1 MFQFDR
7 RALGV
12 HRDLF
17 DKCLDIAAGLRRA
30 RLAVAICL
38 AAAVP
43 AFPAAAA
50 APHLLDI
57 VPASGPAG
65 IAYPIRATIHGTD
78 FMPTGN
84 VVEFGPARIA
94 NVAATGGGSLSFGVP
109 KALPSRGEV
118 PPAVLP
124 AGRYR
129 VRVRTASGT
138 SNALIFTLTRGR

>member
-1 MFQFDR
+1 M
-7 RALGV
+7 
-12 HRDLF
+12 
-17 DKCLDIAAGLRRA
+17 DIAAGLRRA
-30 RLAVAICL
+30 RLAAAICL
-38 AAAVP
+38 AAAAP

-50 APHLLDI
+50 APPHLLDI
-57 VPASGPAG
+57 VPASGRAG